1 MNANEKE
8 NEMTSRVD
16 LDYVLTRLKN
26 IVEQSKDRK
35 KDLNGFIQECEH
47 NLTVK
52 EPLVDVTEDAEIIV
66 VTGDWFIDGEKQP
79 QEILARLPFHCGY
92 NFSMYHDPIKDED
105 LSSFITTVLT
115 TASCIRSCYEH
126 FPDIPVHVQVRFSFT
141 HVNV

>member
-1 MNANEKE
+1 
-8 NEMTSRVD
+8 MTSRVD

-52 EPLVDVTEDAEIIV
+52 EPLVDVMEDAEIIV

-79 QEILARLPFHCGY
+79 QEILARLPFRCGY
-92 NFSMYHDPIKDED
+92 D